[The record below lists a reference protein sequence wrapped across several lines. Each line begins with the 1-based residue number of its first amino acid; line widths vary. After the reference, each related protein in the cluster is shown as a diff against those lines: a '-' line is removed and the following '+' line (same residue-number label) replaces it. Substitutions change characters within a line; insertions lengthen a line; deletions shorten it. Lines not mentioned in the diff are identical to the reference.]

1 MSDRV
6 CWIETVPTD
15 QADNLL
21 KQIYDTVKRD
31 DGTVHHLY
39 QAFSSFPQATLS
51 ADSLY
56 RDIMHSSDAP
66 LPMWLT
72 ELISIQVADLA
83 RCTYAFAHHS
93 ANFLYLYREAGYTDG
108 KAVVDGL
115 QAGDWSSAPFDQRMR
130 AILDFGNKLTLRPH
144 DITRLDIE
152 ALHDAGLNDAEISQ
166 VVQVA
171 ANFAYW
177 VRVINA
183 FGIQLGNEKVG
194 KYGHTRVT

>member
-1 MSDRV
+1 
-6 CWIETVPTD
+6 
-15 QADNLL
+15 
-21 KQIYDTVKRD
+21 
-31 DGTVHHLY
+31 
-39 QAFSSFPQATLS
+39 
-51 ADSLY
+51 
-56 RDIMHSSDAP
+56 
-66 LPMWLT
+66 MWLT

-83 RCTYAFAHHS
+83 HCTYAFAHHS
-93 ANFLYLYREAGYTDG
+93 ENFLHLYREAGYTDG
-108 KAVVDGL
+108 KAVVDRL
-115 QAGDWSSAPFDQRMR
+115 QAGDWSSAPFDQRTR

-194 KYGHTRVT
+194 KYDHTRVT